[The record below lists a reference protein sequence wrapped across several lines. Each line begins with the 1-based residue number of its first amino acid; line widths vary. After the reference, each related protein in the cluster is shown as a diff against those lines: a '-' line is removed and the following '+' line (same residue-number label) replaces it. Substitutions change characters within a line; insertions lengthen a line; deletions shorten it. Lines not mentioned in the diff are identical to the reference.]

1 MSQPSSPRRTRPSTA
16 TSGAPRRLP
25 TPARVLLASVL
36 ALAGSLVVA
45 VVLASVGT
53 KAFPATRNYGHFHF
67 SDYGSLT
74 VLGVVMAC
82 AAWMAV
88 TRLFPDPRRFF
99 FRLAVVVTLVLW
111 LPDIW
116 LLIRHQPV
124 SAVLI
129 LMSMHLGI
137 ALVTYYV
144 LVLVAPAGGDP
155 PGLGEARGVGYDHEA
170 ACREVGEA
178 PSAPGVDG
186 KPFRL
191 GKWVWILMMIGV
203 GLELVAGIAALL
215 VVPVRRPDG
224 WLPMQGEIAYLVHAG
239 LGGVLILAALCLVM
253 VAPPGRMTHV
263 GTLIGLAGLALGAG
277 GGMLAVFHPSRVAGL
292 VLMLVGTVVAFF
304 GYLIPLAEPEMR
316 LEME

>member
-1 MSQPSSPRRTRPSTA
+1 MSQPSSPRRSRPAGA
-16 TSGAPRRLP
+16 TGGAPRRLP

-45 VVLASVGT
+45 VVLVTLGT
-53 KAFPATRNYGHFHF
+53 TAFPATRNYGHFHF

-82 AAWMAV
+82 AAWMVV
-88 TRLFPDPRRFF
+88 TRLSPDPRRFF

-124 SAVLI
+124 SAVVI

-137 ALVTYYV
+137 ALATFYA

-155 PGLGEARGVGYDHEA
+155 PGLGQAPARGHDHEA

-178 PSAPGVDG
+178 RSAPGVDV
-186 KPFRL
+186 KTFRL

-203 GLELVAGIAALL
+203 GLEFVAGIAALL
-215 VVPVRRPDG
+215 VVPVGRPDG
-224 WLPMQGEIAYLVHAG
+224 WLPTQGEIAYLVHAG
-239 LGGVLILAALCLVM
+239 LGGVLTLAALCLVM
-253 VAPPGRMTHV
+253 VAPPERMTRASAH
-263 GTLIGLAGLALGAG
+263 
-277 GGMLAVFHPSRVAGL
+277 
-292 VLMLVGTVVAFF
+292 
-304 GYLIPLAEPEMR
+304 
-316 LEME
+316 